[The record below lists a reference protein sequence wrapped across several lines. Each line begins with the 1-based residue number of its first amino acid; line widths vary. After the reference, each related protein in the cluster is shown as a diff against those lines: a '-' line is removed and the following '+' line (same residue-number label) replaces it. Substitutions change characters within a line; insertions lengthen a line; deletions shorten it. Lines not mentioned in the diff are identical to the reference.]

1 MKLVN
6 GVTDRI
12 ISLLG
17 RKATAHATPV
27 KGSCVS
33 GCGGDGVWTGAKAD
47 GGRRPC
53 C

>member
-17 RKATAHATPV
+17 RKATAHATPAR
-27 KGSCVS
+27 GSCVA